1 MSILATRALAS
12 CALSGPNSCDSIAAL
27 PCIGPDQAVVPVIIQ
42 TMFSSNRFTHAIS
55 CGEIHGLVR
64 LSHAAITALER
75 LDER

>member
-1 MSILATRALAS
+1 
-12 CALSGPNSCDSIAAL
+12 L